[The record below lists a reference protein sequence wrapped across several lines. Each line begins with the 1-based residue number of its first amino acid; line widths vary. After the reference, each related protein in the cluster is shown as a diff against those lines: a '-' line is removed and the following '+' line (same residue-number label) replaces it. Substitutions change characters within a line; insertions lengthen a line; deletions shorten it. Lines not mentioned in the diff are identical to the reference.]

1 MNAELKCVGISIKNQ
16 IPKTAMIFTIFI
28 LGLMLVSVVS
38 AQTDEAVCPLEAWVI
53 DKDVNGLNVRDKPDI
68 KGKIIDNLKYAND
81 DDEIVIVTING
92 YSNGWV
98 KITDARTVSG
108 EEQFSG
114 TGWVSA
120 KMVTVRTQRL
130 DGNNKKSVAIYADRP
145 KKVRKSGTIPN
156 EEYVEIV
163 GFDCFGFKVKYKSK
177 TGWLSTYDMCGNP
190 VTTCS

>member
-1 MNAELKCVGISIKNQ
+1 MNAELKCTEISAKNQ
-16 IPKTAMIFTIFI
+16 IPKTAVIFTIFL
-28 LGLMLVSVVS
+28 LGLMLVSVAS
-38 AQTDEAVCPLEAWVI
+38 AQTVESNCPLKAWVI

-68 KGKIIDNLKYAND
+68 KGKIIDTLKYAND

-98 KITDARTVSG
+98 NITDAQTVSG

-130 DGNNKKSVAIYADRP
+130 DGNNKKSVAIYARP
-145 KKVRKSGTIPN
+145 TEKSKKAGTIPN

-177 TGWLSTYDMCGNP
+177 TGWLSTDDMCGNP